1 MCLLSV
7 SLRPSSRIAE
17 MYSESKYLLQ
27 DDSGCTIVSTCRCL
41 MNPKELTMDY
51 YGIDPNACTPGAYL
65 DASSPSYGASYHIQ
79 ETYRHQ
85 QEELDEI
92 ERALCERERD

>member
-1 MCLLSV
+1 
-7 SLRPSSRIAE
+7 
-17 MYSESKYLLQ
+17 
-27 DDSGCTIVSTCRCL
+27 
-41 MNPKELTMDY
+41 MDY

-92 ERALCERERD
+92 ERALCERELD